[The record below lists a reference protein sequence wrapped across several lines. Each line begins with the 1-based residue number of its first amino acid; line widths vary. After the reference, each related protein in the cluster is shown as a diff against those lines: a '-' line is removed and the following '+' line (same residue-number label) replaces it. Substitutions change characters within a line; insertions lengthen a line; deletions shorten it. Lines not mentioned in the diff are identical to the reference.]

1 MYKSKKSKKVGTFEA
16 GPTWK
21 FTKKG
26 KTIGTQRVMARTTV
40 DPNSFDWLLIEGV
53 VEPGVYEYI
62 KQTETVGGLPPS
74 NPYPYS
80 YSFSSIDSNSPT
92 PQPVSSTVPS
102 PFEVPFSAEHCFY
115 RRTDP

>member
-1 MYKSKKSKKVGTFEA
+1 MEIPQMVEGMNE
-16 GPTWK
+16 
-21 FTKKG
+21 
-26 KTIGTQRVMARTTV
+26 VLTTTSSV
-40 DPNSFDWLLIEGV
+40 RFKDFVPE
-53 VEPGVYEYI
+53 
-62 KQTETVGGLPPS
+62 QTETVGGLPPS
-74 NPYPYS
+74 NPYPYP